1 MKIENDAARAP
12 FRLVDLASLEG
23 TPCPCGTSHRAFAS
37 EGAGAFSLHLVE
49 ISKDSRVHYHRKLTE
64 LYYFLSGEGQLEL
77 DGSVYA
83 VRPGMA
89 VLIPPGVRHRAIPG
103 RDAMKVLNFVMPAF
117 DPADEWFDGD
127 GK

>member
-1 MKIENDAARAP
+1 MEKAGARAP
-12 FRLVDLASLEG
+12 FRFVDLASIAG
-23 TPCPCGTSHRAFAS
+23 VACPCGTSHRAFAG
-37 EGAGAFSLHLVE
+37 EGTGAFSLHLVE

-77 DGSVYA
+77 DGGIYD

-103 RDAMKVLNFVMPAF
+103 RDPMKVLNFVMPAF
-117 DPADEWFDGD
+117 DPADEWFDSD
-127 GK
+127 GE